1 MFPKSFPT
9 LPGAARGRV
18 IISKIHQFERIPGI
32 ELSQRHLFSIVY
44 PNQRG
49 TGEIVSLQ
57 KLLFCRSQAPPV
69 TRERPGYGG
78 FPSFFMIQP
87 KRRKVARAV
96 VLKATSHYATPPIDW
111 WLEPTCGITVSFQ
124 IRKVCIVLSN
134 CGNVFNNLEVSED
147 LMSNVNRLISINFWV
162 HGK

>member
-87 KRRKVARAV
+87 KRRKVACAV
-96 VLKATSHYATPPIDW
+96 VLKATSHYVTSFCK
-111 WLEPTCGITVSFQ
+111 LYTVVYHDIPWCRS
-124 IRKVCIVLSN
+124 VLN
-134 CGNVFNNLEVSED
+134 
-147 LMSNVNRLISINFWV
+147 
-162 HGK
+162 